1 MDLYAEMSEV
11 SSVSGE
17 RQRESVIFSKA
28 CIDRESFDLELV
40 ATSLIPGDVPGSL
53 LLNGL

>member
-28 CIDRESFDLELV
+28 RIDRESFDLELV